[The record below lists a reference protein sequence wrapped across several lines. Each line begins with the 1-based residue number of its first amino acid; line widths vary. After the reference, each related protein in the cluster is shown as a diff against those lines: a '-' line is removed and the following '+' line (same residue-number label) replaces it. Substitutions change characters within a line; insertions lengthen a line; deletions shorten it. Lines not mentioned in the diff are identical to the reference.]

1 MIEALTDEDIKII
14 DKQYR
19 LVPNPEEPDNIEAQ
33 VCIEIL
39 VGSFKGCI
47 LKYGKFKLNDDLEQS
62 LTAHFEYDIIYV
74 PEELKEASFKDEE
87 GEQFEDMV
95 GDILIALLWKNYH
108 LRQEQQIK
116 SEHDSNRKTDIISI
130 NT

>member
-1 MIEALTDEDIKII
+1 M
-14 DKQYR
+14 
-19 LVPNPEEPDNIEAQ
+19 
-33 VCIEIL
+33 
-39 VGSFKGCI
+39 
-47 LKYGKFKLNDDLEQS
+47 
-62 LTAHFEYDIIYV
+62 EY
-74 PEELKEASFKDEE
+74 FKDEE

-116 SEHDSNRKTDIISI
+116 SEHDSNRKTDTISI